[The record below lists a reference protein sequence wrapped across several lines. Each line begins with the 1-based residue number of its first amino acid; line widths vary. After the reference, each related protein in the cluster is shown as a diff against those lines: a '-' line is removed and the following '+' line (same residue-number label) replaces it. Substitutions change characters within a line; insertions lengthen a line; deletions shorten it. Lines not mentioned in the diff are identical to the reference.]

1 MARRVAVNGL
11 VAPILTLP
19 QVAQLAGGDLVV
31 REVPAEPSAREAW
44 LRSGIGG
51 ASIDTRTLQTG
62 DLFVPLRGA
71 NADGHRFL
79 AEAFARGAAAA
90 LCERSAYPGWEGREP
105 GPLVLVDDSTAALQR
120 LARRH
125 RESWHGLLI
134 GVTGSA
140 GKTTT
145 KDLVTAVLAT
155 AGPALGTEG
164 NLNNQWGVPLTL
176 LRIRPDHRA
185 AVIEMAMNAA
195 GEIAALAAIAEPN
208 AAVITNAGSAH
219 LGGRGLGTL
228 AAIAAEKASLGFAL
242 PPGAPLFACA
252 ESPRLIAALAGVR
265 ARLVTYGF
273 ARSAALHPERL
284 EDRGEAGTRLHVSG
298 FPPVTLAI
306 PGRHQA
312 LNALSAL
319 AVAREWRVDPHAA
332 AAAIAAYR
340 PGRGRMQVRHARG
353 ATLLVDHY
361 NANPDSV
368 RAALETL
375 AGLPARRRIAVLG
388 DMLELGPESA
398 RLHRETGA
406 TARDAELW
414 VVGAH
419 AEDWTA
425 GARQAGITTRVFAD
439 KPALAKAL
447 DQVLGPEV
455 AVLIKGS
462 RGAALEDVLAALGV
476 EA

>member
-1 MARRVAVNGL
+1 MNGL

-31 REVPAEPSAREAW
+31 REVPAEPSAREAL

-71 NADGHRFL
+71 HADGHRFL

-90 LCERSAYPGWEGREP
+90 LCERSAYPSWEGREP
-105 GPLVLVDDSTAALQR
+105 GPLVLVDDATVALQR
-120 LARRH
+120 IARRH
-125 RESWHGLLI
+125 RESWHGLLV

-164 NLNNQWGVPLTL
+164 NLNNHWGVPLTL
-176 LRIRPDHRA
+176 LRIRPEHRA
-185 AVIEMAMNAA
+185 AVIEMAMSAA

-228 AAIAAEKASLGFAL
+228 EAIAAEKAALGFAL
-242 PPGAPLFACA
+242 PAGAPLLACA
-252 ESPRLIAALAGVR
+252 DSPRLIAALAAVR

-273 ARSAALHPERL
+273 ERGADLHPERVETL
-284 EDRGEAGTRLHVSG
+284 GETGTRLHVKG

-312 LNALSAL
+312 LNALAAL
-319 AVAREWRVDPHAA
+319 AAAREWHIDPHAA
-332 AAAIAAYR
+332 VAVIAAYR

-353 ATLLVDHY
+353 ATVLVDHY

-388 DMLELGPESA
+388 DMLELGSESA
-398 RLHRETGA
+398 RLHGDTAA

-414 VVGAH
+414 LVGAH
-419 AEDWTA
+419 AGDWEA
-425 GARQAGITTRVFAD
+425 GARRAGVETRVFAD
-439 KPALAKAL
+439 KATLAKAL
-447 DQVLGPEV
+447 VPLLGPDV
-455 AVLIKGS
+455 VVLVKGS
-462 RGAALEDVLAALGV
+462 RGAALEDVLTLIGV
-476 EA
+476 ES

>member
-1 MARRVAVNGL
+1 MNALAS
-11 VAPILTLP
+11 PILTLP

-31 REVPAEPSAREAW
+31 RELPAGPSAREAW

-51 ASIDTRTLQTG
+51 ASIDTRTLEAG

-71 NADGHRFL
+71 RADGHRFL

-90 LCERSAYPGWEGREP
+90 LCERSAYPSWEGREP
-105 GPLVLVDDSTAALQR
+105 GPLVLVDDATTALQR
-120 LARRH
+120 IARRH

-155 AGPALGTEG
+155 AGPVLGTEG
-164 NLNNQWGVPLTL
+164 NLNNHWGVPLTL
-176 LRIRPDHRA
+176 LRIRPEHRA

-228 AAIAAEKASLGFAL
+228 ESIAAEKAALGFAL
-242 PPGAPLFACA
+242 PPGAPLLACA
-252 ESPRLIAALAGVR
+252 DSPRLITALHGVK
-265 ARLVTYGF
+265 ARLVRYGF
-273 ARSAALHPERL
+273 ARTADLHPERV
-284 EDRGEAGTRLHVSG
+284 EDLGENGTRLHVSG

-312 LNALSAL
+312 LNALAAL
-319 AVAREWRVDPHAA
+319 AAAREWHVDPGAA
-332 AAAIAAYR
+332 AGAIAAYR

-414 VVGAH
+414 LVGVH
-419 AEDWTA
+419 AADWAA
-425 GARQAGITTRVFAD
+425 GARTAGVTTRVFAD
-439 KPALAKAL
+439 KAALAEAL
-447 DQVLGPEV
+447 AAELGPDV
-455 AVLIKGS
+455 AVLVKGS
-462 RGAALEDVLAALGV
+462 RGAALEDVLTAVGV
-476 EA
+476 EV

>member
-1 MARRVAVNGL
+1 MNGL
-11 VAPILTLP
+11 VTPILTLP
-19 QVAQLAGGDLVV
+19 QVAQFAGGDLVV
-31 REVPAEPSAREAW
+31 RDVPAEPSAREAM

-51 ASIDTRTLQTG
+51 ASIDTRRLQTG

-71 NADGHRFL
+71 HADGHRFL

-90 LCERSAYPGWEGREP
+90 LCERSAYPSWEGREP
-105 GPLVLVDDSTAALQR
+105 GPLVLVDDATVALQR

-125 RESWHGLLI
+125 RESWHGLLV

-164 NLNNQWGVPLTL
+164 NLNNHWGVPLTL
-176 LRIRPDHRA
+176 LRIRPEHRA
-185 AVIEMAMNAA
+185 AVIEMAMSAA

-228 AAIAAEKASLGFAL
+228 DAIAAEKAALGFAL
-242 PPGAPLFACA
+242 APGAPLIACA
-252 ESPRLIAALAGVR
+252 ESPRLIAALRGVK

-273 ARSAALHPERL
+273 GRDADLHPDRI
-284 EDRGEAGTRLHVSG
+284 EDLGEGGTRLQVAG
-298 FPPVTLAI
+298 FPAVTLAI

-312 LNALSAL
+312 LNALGAL
-319 AVAREWRVDPHAA
+319 AAAREWRIDAHAA
-332 AAAIAAYR
+332 AAAIAGYR
-340 PGRGRMQVRHARG
+340 PGRGRMQVRHVRG

-368 RAALETL
+368 RAALDTL
-375 AGLPARRRIAVLG
+375 ATMPARRRIAVLG
-388 DMLELGPESA
+388 DMLELGGESA
-398 RLHRETGA
+398 RLHRETAA
-406 TARDAELW
+406 TARDTELW
-414 VVGAH
+414 LVGAH
-419 AEDWTA
+419 AADWAA
-425 GARQAGITTRVFAD
+425 GAGEARVPSRVFAD
-439 KPALAKAL
+439 KRSLAEALEPLLAPGL
-447 DQVLGPEV
+447 VVLV
-455 AVLIKGS
+455 KGS

-476 EA
+476 ES

>member
-1 MARRVAVNGL
+1 
-11 VAPILTLP
+11 
-19 QVAQLAGGDLVV
+19 
-31 REVPAEPSAREAW
+31 
-44 LRSGIGG
+44 
-51 ASIDTRTLQTG
+51 
-62 DLFVPLRGA
+62 
-71 NADGHRFL
+71 
-79 AEAFARGAAAA
+79 
-90 LCERSAYPGWEGREP
+90 
-105 GPLVLVDDSTAALQR
+105 
-120 LARRH
+120 
-125 RESWHGLLI
+125 
-134 GVTGSA
+134 
-140 GKTTT
+140 
-145 KDLVTAVLAT
+145 
-155 AGPALGTEG
+155 
-164 NLNNQWGVPLTL
+164 
-176 LRIRPDHRA
+176 
-185 AVIEMAMNAA
+185 
-195 GEIAALAAIAEPN
+195 
-208 AAVITNAGSAH
+208 
-219 LGGRGLGTL
+219 
-228 AAIAAEKASLGFAL
+228 
-242 PPGAPLFACA
+242 
-252 ESPRLIAALAGVR
+252 
-265 ARLVTYGF
+265 
-273 ARSAALHPERL
+273 
-284 EDRGEAGTRLHVSG
+284 VSG